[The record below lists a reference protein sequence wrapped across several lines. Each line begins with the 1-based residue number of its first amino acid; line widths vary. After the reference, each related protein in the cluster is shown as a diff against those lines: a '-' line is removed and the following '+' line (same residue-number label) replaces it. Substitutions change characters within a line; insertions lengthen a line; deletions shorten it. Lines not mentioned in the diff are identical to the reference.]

1 MTRMIKADFAI
12 LGSGAI
18 GSIIGAHLAHFGY
31 SVVMLARGERARQIM
46 QLGLRITGLAE
57 LSQTV
62 PVLTEPASL
71 RAAGVL
77 IVATKTYSTEAALA
91 PLRGVEIDHVF
102 SIQNGLIKNEL
113 LADFFGR
120 DRVLGALADTSG
132 ELLPSGEVIFTRN
145 TSIYLGELDSD
156 NTSRAEQLA
165 RMIDASGVRSTAV
178 PNIQSLEWSKFAS
191 WVGMMVLSVTARAR
205 TWKYATD
212 PESALLIARL
222 VREVGLLAHARG
234 VQLSDQ
240 STLPV
245 ATICRGSEQE
255 AVAAIQRIGL
265 ELKSTAPEHRMST
278 LQDLEGGRPL
288 EVEETLGYAVRM
300 GQESKLSLPL
310 LNSIYPLVSAIDRVR
325 D

>member
-1 MTRMIKADFAI
+1 MTRMIKADFAV

-31 SVVMLARGERARQIM
+31 RVVMLARGERAQQIM

-62 PVLTEPASL
+62 TVLTEPASL

-91 PLRGVEIDHVF
+91 PLSGAEIDCVF

-120 DRVLGALADTSG
+120 DSVLGALADTSG
-132 ELLPSGEVIFTRN
+132 ELLPSGEVVFTRN
-145 TSIYLGELDSD
+145 TNIYLGELDSGD
-156 NTSRAEQLA
+156 TSRAEQLA
-165 RMIDASGVRSTAV
+165 RTIDATGVRSTAV

-191 WVGMMVLSVTARAR
+191 WVGMMVLSVAARAR

-245 ATICRGSEQE
+245 ATICCGSEQE

-310 LNSIYPLVSAIDRVR
+310 LNSVYPLVSAIDRVR

>member
-31 SVVMLARGERARQIM
+31 SVVMLARGERAQQIM
-46 QLGLRITGLAE
+46 QLGLRITGLAQ
-57 LSQTV
+57 LSPTV
-62 PVLTEPASL
+62 PVLTEPANL

-91 PLRGVEIDHVF
+91 PLRGAEIDCVF

-113 LADFFGR
+113 LADCFGR

-132 ELLPSGEVIFTRN
+132 ELLPSGEVVFTRN
-145 TSIYLGELDSD
+145 TNIYLGELDNG
-156 NTSRAEQLA
+156 NTSRAHQLA
-165 RMIDASGVRSTAV
+165 RTIDASGVRSTAV

-191 WVGMMVLSVTARAR
+191 WVGMMVLSVTTRAR

-255 AVAAIQRIGL
+255 AVAAIQRVGL

-278 LQDLEGGRPL
+278 LHDLEGGRPL

-300 GQESKLSLPL
+300 GQESKLSLTL
-310 LNSIYPLVSAIDRVR
+310 FNAMYPLVSAIDRVR